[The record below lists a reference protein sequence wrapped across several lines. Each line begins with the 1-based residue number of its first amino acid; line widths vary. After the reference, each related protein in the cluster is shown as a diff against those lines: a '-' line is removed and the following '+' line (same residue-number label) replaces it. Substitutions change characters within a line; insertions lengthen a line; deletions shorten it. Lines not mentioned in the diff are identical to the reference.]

1 MQLPGWLP
9 ALHKLVTLRAERN
22 ALVALRPAELG
33 GLTTLRSLDVHAN
46 HTLRTCGGVREL
58 SALTRLDL
66 SANQV
71 SVGVAPSRPAL
82 PSGAHTAS
90 PCLTRLGRH
99 TLTHTRTHARLIG
112 LSQSCAVKCVPR
124 AQGLQRCTP
133 A

>member
-71 SVGVAPSRPAL
+71 RGGLPHLDRPSPLGPTL
-82 PSGAHTAS
+82 P
-90 PCLTRLGRH
+90 RL
-99 TLTHTRTHARLIG
+99 A
-112 LSQSCAVKCVPR
+112 
-124 AQGLQRCTP
+124 
-133 A
+133 